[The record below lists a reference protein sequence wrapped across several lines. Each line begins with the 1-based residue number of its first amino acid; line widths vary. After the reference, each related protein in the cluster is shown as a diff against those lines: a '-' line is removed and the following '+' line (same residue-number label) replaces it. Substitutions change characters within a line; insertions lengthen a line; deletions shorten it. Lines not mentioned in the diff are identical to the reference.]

1 MAGKKGLKEK
11 IRWLNVQNSEH
22 VDDLEKKDEVI
33 GNLEGQIGML
43 RKQIEK
49 LHKPKGYVEF
59 GVMLVDMPLGLGK
72 EKTDELLKPIQE
84 RMNEQMKSIGVDM
97 PIIIMQGSVK
107 SFNTYMI
114 DSVKK
119 VE

>member
-1 MAGKKGLKEK
+1 MAGKKELMDKIETVTSERQEARAMLLGAEGKITKLKKENMELNEK
-11 IRWLNVQNSEH
+11 
-22 VDDLEKKDEVI
+22 
-33 GNLEGQIGML
+33 
-43 RKQIEK
+43 
-49 LHKPKGYVEF
+49 HKELSKYIEF

-84 RMNEQMKSIGVDM
+84 RMNEQMKSIGIDM
-97 PIIIMQGSVK
+97 PIIIMQGNVK
-107 SFNTYMI
+107 SFNTYMV